1 MLYTARYII
10 TQNETREIL
19 ENAALL
25 VRGTVIEAIG
35 PAAELKSQFPDE
47 TVEDLGNAVIMPGL
61 INAHTHIPMSFL
73 RGYSDDKSL
82 MDWLYKDIFP
92 AEAKLTPE
100 VVELATLLS
109 CAELLRFGCTAF
121 YDMYMLERSVF
132 KAADKVGIRAVLG
145 ESVSSFF
152 PSLDAKN
159 VDEFF
164 ESFDA
169 NDELMK
175 NHQLIR
181 HALNPHAI
189 YTTETA
195 ILQRCRK
202 VANEKK
208 LRLGIHMCETTVE
221 TAGSLEKNKQRPTA
235 YCDSIGLL
243 DENTTLIHM
252 VDINE
257 EDIATVAARGC
268 ATVHN
273 PASNMKLSSG
283 VSPIQQQLD
292 AGIAVGLGTD
302 GPASNNAQ
310 NMFREMYVAAL
321 LQKLDKKDPLQM
333 PVQTVL
339 DMATRG
345 SAAALGWADTIGSLE
360 KGKSADF
367 CALSLSEPNMQPVH
381 KVLSNVVYSAT
392 GMENKITVVAGK
404 VLYKDGFYTSFDYAT
419 VLEEAGKLSD
429 WLKNN

>member
-1 MLYTARYII
+1 MLYTSRYII
-10 TQNETREIL
+10 TQNDSREIL
-19 ENAALL
+19 ENAAIL
-25 VRGTVIEAIG
+25 VRGTVIEDIG
-35 PAAELKSQFPDE
+35 KAAELKVKYPDE
-47 TVEDLGNAVIMPGL
+47 AIDDLGNAVVMPGL

-100 VVELATLLS
+100 IVELATYLS

-121 YDMYMLERSVF
+121 YDMYMLEKAVF
-132 KAADKVGIRAVLG
+132 KAADRVGVRAVLG

-152 PSLDAKN
+152 PSLDAQN

-175 NHQLIR
+175 NHSLIR
-181 HALNPHAI
+181 HAINPHAI

-195 ILQRCRK
+195 ILQRCRR
-202 VANEKK
+202 VADEKNI
-208 LRLGIHMCETTVE
+208 RFGIHMCETTVE
-221 TAGSLEKNKQRPTA
+221 TAGSLEKNKMRPIA
-235 YCDSIGLL
+235 YCDSIGILN
-243 DENTTLIHM
+243 ENTTLIHM
-252 VDINE
+252 VDINAD
-257 EDIATVAARGC
+257 DIATVAKRGC

-273 PASNMKLSSG
+273 PASNMKLASG

-310 NMFREMYVAAL
+310 NMFREMYLAAL

-345 SAAALGWADTIGSLE
+345 SAAALGWANEIGSLE
-360 KGKSADF
+360 KGKAADF
-367 CALSLSEPNMQPVH
+367 CALSLAETNMQPVH
-381 KVLSNVVYSAT
+381 KVLSNVIYSVT
-392 GMENKITVVAGK
+392 GMENKITVVAGR
-404 VLYKDGFYTSFDYAT
+404 VLYKDGFYTTIDYASL
-419 VLEEAGKLSD
+419 LEEAGKFNSY
-429 WLKNN
+429 LK

>member
-1 MLYTARYII
+1 MLYIARYII
-10 TQNETREIL
+10 TQNSQREIL
-19 ENAALL
+19 ENAAIL

-35 PAAELKSQFPDE
+35 SAVELKAQYPNE
-47 TVEDLGNAVIMPGL
+47 PVEDLGNAAILPGL

-73 RGYSDDKSL
+73 RGYSDDKAL

-100 VVELATLLS
+100 IVELATTLS

-121 YDMYMLERSVF
+121 YDMYMLEKAVF
-132 KAADKVGIRAVLG
+132 KAADRVGIRAVLG

-152 PSLDAKN
+152 PSLDAQN
-159 VDEFF
+159 VDEFLAGF
-164 ESFDA
+164 EA

-175 NHQLIR
+175 NHPLIR
-181 HALNPHAI
+181 HAINPHAI

-195 ILQRCRK
+195 ILQRCRQ

-208 LRLGIHMCETTVE
+208 LRLGIHMCETSGETV
-221 TAGSLEKNKQRPTA
+221 GSLEKNKQRPIA

-257 EDIATVAARGC
+257 DDIATVANRGC

-273 PASNMKLSSG
+273 PASNMKLASG

-292 AGIAVGLGTD
+292 AGIDVGLGTD

-310 NMFREMYVAAL
+310 NMFREMYLAAL
-321 LQKLDKKDPLQM
+321 LQKLDKQDPLQM

-345 SAAALGWADTIGSLE
+345 SAAALGWSNAIGSLE
-360 KGKSADF
+360 KGKQADF
-367 CALSLSEPNMQPVH
+367 CALSLASPNMQPVH
-381 KVLSNVVYSAT
+381 KVLSNVIYSAT
-392 GMENKITVVAGK
+392 GMENVITVVAGK
-404 VLYKDGFYTSFDYAT
+404 VLYKDGFYTTIDYAN
-419 VLEEAGKLSD
+419 VLNEVMNLND

>member
-35 PAAELKSQFPDE
+35 PATELKSQFPDE
-47 TVEDLGNAVIMPGL
+47 AVEDLGNAVIMPGL

-132 KAADKVGIRAVLG
+132 KATDKVGIRAVLG

-159 VDEFF
+159 IDELF

-221 TAGSLEKNKQRPTA
+221 TAGSLEKNKQRPIA

-257 EDIATVAARGC
+257 EDIATVAARVC

-345 SAAALGWADTIGSLE
+345 SAAALGWSDTIGSLE

-367 CALSLSEPNMQPVH
+367 CALSLSEPNMQPGH

>member
-1 MLYTARYII
+1 MIYSARYII

-25 VRGTVIEAIG
+25 VRDTVIEAIG

-47 TVEDLGNAVIMPGL
+47 AVEDFGNAVIMPGL

-159 VDEFF
+159 IDEFF

-221 TAGSLEKNKQRPTA
+221 TAGSLEKNKQRPIA

>member
-1 MLYTARYII
+1 MLYTARYIV

-25 VRGTVIEAIG
+25 VRGFVIEAIG
-35 PAAELKSQFPDE
+35 PAAELKSQFSDE
-47 TVEDLGNAVIMPGL
+47 AVEDLGNAVIMPGL

-159 VDEFF
+159 IDEFF

-221 TAGSLEKNKQRPTA
+221 TAGSLEKNKQRPIA

-381 KVLSNVVYSAT
+381 KVLSNVIYSAT

-404 VLYKDGFYTSFDYAT
+404 VLYEDGFYTSFDYAT